1 VTKPRSA
8 GKPPRHRP
16 GAAPRRR
23 WGLLVDIL
31 AAIALIVAA
40 YIVFR
45 PTPKVPVLAE
55 AGQVQSAVEQDGD
68 SLRVI
73 VRWQLA
79 TPPTGAAAESLRVE
93 VQIDSMGAAA
103 ARVSILPE
111 RRRSDTLYVPAPAP
125 GASADGLSCVAAQHH
140 TRIARES
147 CTPWRYVR
155 PLAEAPNAARP
166 GKPGVSRARAAQ
178 SADEAVR
185 IVVQPGGLQVDPD
198 IGGRCAAWQ
207 RRNPTASVWID
218 VNRIAVPACTG
229 PNNRPTV
236 AQFCAFAELADG
248 RRVKTANAANIPY
261 CDALFRRW
269 ERERIS

>member
-1 VTKPRSA
+1 
-8 GKPPRHRP
+8 
-16 GAAPRRR
+16 
-23 WGLLVDIL
+23 
-31 AAIALIVAA
+31 
-40 YIVFR
+40 
-45 PTPKVPVLAE
+45 VPVLAE
-55 AGQVQSAVEQDGD
+55 AGQVQSAVEQEGD

-79 TPPTGAAAESLRVE
+79 TPPLGGAAESLRVE
-93 VQIDSMGAAA
+93 VQIDSMDAAA

-125 GASADGLSCVAAQHH
+125 GASAEGLSCVAAQHH
-140 TRIARES
+140 ARISRES

-155 PLAEAPNAARP
+155 PLAEAPKAARP
-166 GKPGVSRARAAQ
+166 GKPGLRPGSRAAQ
-178 SADEAVR
+178 AADEPAR

-207 RRNPTASVWID
+207 RQNPTASVWID

-248 RRVKTANAANIPY
+248 RRVKTANAANVPY
-261 CDALFRRW
+261 CNELFRRW